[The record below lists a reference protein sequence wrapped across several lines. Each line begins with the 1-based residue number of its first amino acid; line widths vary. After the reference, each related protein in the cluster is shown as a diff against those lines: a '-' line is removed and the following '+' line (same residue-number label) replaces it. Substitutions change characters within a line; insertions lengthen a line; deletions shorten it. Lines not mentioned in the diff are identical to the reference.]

1 MQSKLEKIKAGLSNY
16 NGVVVAFS
24 GGVDSG
30 LLLKLATQT
39 LKENVIAVT
48 AVSPL
53 HPKKEIEDAKKFA
66 KSLGCKHLFIQTH
79 ELTDPKF
86 VSNTK
91 NRCYLC
97 KLELFARIKK
107 IAAKYNYSVI
117 EGSNKSD
124 LSDYRPGIRALK
136 KLKIKSPFIE
146 SGITKEEIRILA
158 KKLHLSNWNK
168 PSMAC
173 LASRIPYGIKINKA
187 ILQRIGKAE
196 IYLGRLKRSQIRGR
210 DHFPV
215 ARIDVY
221 PSEFNVVLKN
231 RKKIVRYFEKLGY
244 KYAVLDLAGF
254 QTGSLN
260 K

>member
-1 MQSKLEKIKAGLSNY
+1 VQSKLKKIKAVLSNY
-16 NGVVVAFS
+16 KGVVVAFS
-24 GGVDSG
+24 GGVDSS
-30 LLLKLATQT
+30 LLLKLATQV
-39 LKENVIAVT
+39 LKENVVAVT

-53 HPKKEIEDAKKFA
+53 HPKNEIKDAKKFA
-66 KSLGCKHLFIQTH
+66 KSLRCKHLLIQTH
-79 ELTDPKF
+79 ELANPRF
-86 VSNTK
+86 ISNTK

-97 KLELFARIKK
+97 KLQVFTRIKM
-107 IAAKYNYSVI
+107 IAAKYGYSVI

-146 SGITKEEIRILA
+146 AGILP
-158 KKLHLSNWNK
+158 NWNK

-173 LASRIPYGIKINKA
+173 LASRIPYGRIINKP

-196 IYLGRLKRSQIRGR
+196 IYLNRLQLSQIRVR

-215 ARIDVY
+215 ARIEVY
-221 PSEFNVVLKN
+221 PSEFNVVLN
-231 RKKIVRYFEKLGY
+231 NHRKIVRYFEKLGY
-244 KYAVLDLAGF
+244 KYTVLDLAGY

>member
-1 MQSKLEKIKAGLSNY
+1 MQSKLKKIKAGLSNY

-24 GGVDSG
+24 GGVDSS
-30 LLLKLATQT
+30 LLLKLATQV
-39 LKENVIAVT
+39 LKENVVAVT

-53 HPKKEIEDAKKFA
+53 HPKNEIKDAEKFA
-66 KSLGCKHLFIQTH
+66 KFLRCKHLLIQTH
-79 ELTDPKF
+79 ELANPRF
-86 VSNTK
+86 ISNTK

-97 KLELFARIKK
+97 KFQVFTRIKM
-107 IAAKYNYSVI
+107 IAAKYGYSVI

-146 SGITKEEIRILA
+146 TGMTKQEIRVLA
-158 KKLHLSNWNK
+158 KKLHLPNWNK

-173 LASRIPYGIKINKA
+173 LASRVPYGRIINKP

-196 IYLGRLKRSQIRGR
+196 IYLSRLKLSQIRVR

-215 ARIDVY
+215 AFIEVY
-221 PSEFNVVLKN
+221 PNEFNVVLNN
-231 RKKIVRYFEKLGY
+231 RRKIVRYFKKLGY
-244 KYAVLDLAGF
+244 KYTVLDLAGY
-254 QTGSLN
+254 QAGSLN

>member
-1 MQSKLEKIKAGLSNY
+1 VRSKVEKIKAGLSNY
-16 NGVVVAFS
+16 KGVVVAFS
-24 GGVDSG
+24 GGVDSS
-30 LLLKLATQT
+30 LLLKLATQV
-39 LKENVIAVT
+39 LKGNVVAVT

-53 HPKKEIEDAKKFA
+53 HPKNEINEAKKFA
-66 KSLGCKHLFIQTH
+66 KTLGCKHLLIQTH

-86 VSNTK
+86 INNTK

-97 KLELFARIKK
+97 KLELFTHIKL
-107 IAAKYNYSVI
+107 IAAKYDYSVI

-136 KLKIKSPFIE
+136 NLKIKSPFIE

-158 KKLHLSNWNK
+158 KKLHLANWNK

-173 LASRIPYGIKINKA
+173 LASRIPYGIKISKT

-196 IYLGRLKRSQIRGR
+196 IYLGRLKLSQIRVR

-215 ARIDVY
+215 ARIEVY
-221 PSEFNVVLKN
+221 PHEFNIVLKN
-231 RKKIVRYFEKLGY
+231 RKKIARYFEKLGY
-244 KYAVLDLAGF
+244 RYTVLDLTGF

>member
-1 MQSKLEKIKAGLSNY
+1 VQSKLKKIKTGLSNY
-16 NGVVVAFS
+16 KGVVVAFS
-24 GGVDSG
+24 GGVDSS
-30 LLLKLATQT
+30 LLLKLATQV
-39 LKENVIAVT
+39 LKENVVAVT
-48 AVSPL
+48 TVSPL
-53 HPKKEIEDAKKFA
+53 HPKNEINEAKKFA
-66 KSLGCKHLFIQTH
+66 RSLGCKHLLIQTH

-86 VSNTK
+86 IGNTK

-97 KLELFARIKK
+97 NLELFARIKTV
-107 IAAKYNYSVI
+107 AAKYDYSVI

-136 KLKIKSPFIE
+136 RLKIKSPFIE

-158 KKLHLSNWNK
+158 KNLHLSNWNK

-173 LASRIPYGIKINKA
+173 LASRIPYGIKISKN

-196 IYLGRLKRSQIRGR
+196 IYLGRLKLSQIRVR

-215 ARIDVY
+215 ARIEVY
-221 PSEFNVVLKN
+221 PREFNIVLKN

-244 KYAVLDLAGF
+244 KYTVIDLAGF

>member
-1 MQSKLEKIKAGLSNY
+1 MRSKVEKIKAGLSNY
-16 NGVVVAFS
+16 KGVVVAFS
-24 GGVDSG
+24 GGVDSS
-30 LLLKLATQT
+30 LLLKLATQV
-39 LKENVIAVT
+39 LKENVVAVT
-48 AVSPL
+48 TVSPL
-53 HPKKEIEDAKKFA
+53 HPKNEINEAKKFA
-66 KSLGCKHLFIQTH
+66 RSLGCKHLLIQTH

-86 VSNTK
+86 INNTK

-97 KLELFARIKK
+97 KIELFTRIKI
-107 IAAKYNYSVI
+107 IAAKYDYSVI

-158 KKLHLSNWNK
+158 RKLHLSNLNK

-173 LASRIPYGIKINKA
+173 LASRVPYGIKISKA

-196 IYLGRLKRSQIRGR
+196 IYLGRLKLSQIRVR
-210 DHFPV
+210 DHLPV
-215 ARIDVY
+215 ARIEVY
-221 PSEFNVVLKN
+221 PREFNIVLKN

-244 KYAVLDLAGF
+244 KHTVLDLAGF

>member
-1 MQSKLEKIKAGLSNY
+1 MHSKFGKMKAGLSHY
-16 NGVVVAFS
+16 KGVVVAFS
-24 GGVDSG
+24 GGVDSS
-30 LLLKLATQT
+30 LLLKLATQV
-39 LKENVIAVT
+39 LKENVVAVT
-48 AVSPL
+48 AVSLL
-53 HPKKEIEDAKKFA
+53 HPKNEIKDAKKFA
-66 KSLGCKHLFIQTH
+66 KSLRCKHLLIQTH
-79 ELTDPKF
+79 ELTNPLF

-97 KLELFARIKK
+97 KLELFTRIKI
-107 IAAKYNYSVI
+107 IAAKYDYSVI

-173 LASRIPYGIKINKA
+173 LASRIPYGIKISKT
-187 ILQRIGKAE
+187 IVQRIGKAE
-196 IYLGRLKRSQIRGR
+196 TYLSRLKLSQIRVR

-215 ARIDVY
+215 ARIEVY
-221 PSEFNVVLKN
+221 SREFNIVLKN

-244 KYAVLDLAGF
+244 RYTVLDLAGF

>member
-1 MQSKLEKIKAGLSNY
+1 MRSKVEKIKAGLSNY
-16 NGVVVAFS
+16 KGVVVAFS
-24 GGVDSG
+24 GGVDSS
-30 LLLKLATQT
+30 LLLKLATQI
-39 LKENVIAVT
+39 LKKNVVAVT

-53 HPKKEIEDAKKFA
+53 HPKNEINEAKKVA
-66 KSLGCKHLFIQTH
+66 KSLGCKHLLIQTH

-97 KLELFARIKK
+97 KLELFTRIKI
-107 IAAKYNYSVI
+107 IAAKYDYSVI
-117 EGSNKSD
+117 EGSNRSD
-124 LSDYRPGIRALK
+124 LSDYRPGIKALK
-136 KLKIKSPFIE
+136 KLKVKSPFIE
-146 SGITKEEIRILA
+146 AGITKQEIRTLA

-168 PSMAC
+168 PSTAC
-173 LASRIPYGIKINKA
+173 LASRIPYGTKISK
-187 ILQRIGKAE
+187 IVLQRIGKAE
-196 IYLGRLKRSQIRGR
+196 IYLGRLKLSQIRVR

-215 ARIDVY
+215 ARIEVY
-221 PSEFNVVLKN
+221 PREFNVVLKN

-244 KYAVLDLAGF
+244 KYTVLDLTGF